1 MMGGSCPLSAEEK
14 RAAIQSLAN
23 YALLEQASGESVES
37 IVQSASF
44 SRVPAGSMLLVEGT
58 AADRICFVLSG
69 VVRIFHTGPQGR
81 QFTPKILRAPNHF
94 GDLELL
100 AGAGINGQ
108 SVAVIAD
115 AVVATVPWCALR
127 ECLLA
132 DHALCLAW
140 LAGISSQFLYTID
153 ADRHHVFVGL
163 PGRIANVLL
172 SYADVFGRQHR
183 SGIQLDVELTREQLA
198 NQVGSVKRAVVRVVQ
213 EFVERGWIGS
223 EGTRL
228 VLKQRAA
235 LLAQTLPRRLGLGHS
250 MQPALP
256 SVTRSER

>member
-1 MMGGSCPLSAEEK
+1 MGGASPLSEHA
-14 RAAIQSLAN
+14 RRGAIQSLAN
-23 YALLEQASGESVES
+23 YALLEHANGESIES
-37 IVQSASF
+37 IIQSATF
-44 SRVPAGSMLLVEGT
+44 SNMPAGSLLLQEGT
-58 AADRICFVLSG
+58 AADRVCFVLSG
-69 VVRIFHTGPQGR
+69 VVRIFHTGPAGR

-100 AGAGINGQ
+100 AGASINGQ

-115 AVVATVPWCALR
+115 AVVATVPWPALR
-127 ECLLA
+127 ACLLA
-132 DHALCLAW
+132 DHGLCLAW

-172 SYADVFGRQHR
+172 SYADVFGRPSK
-183 SGIQLDVELTREQLA
+183 SGIQLDVELSREQLA

-213 EFVERGWIGS
+213 DFVERGWLGS

-228 VLKQRAA
+228 VLKQRAS

-250 MQPALP
+250 MLLPAQ
-256 SVTRSER
+256 TRR